1 MADTK
6 ALTPRAQDFS
16 AWYNEVIMR
25 AELADYSPVR
35 GCMVIRPNGYAIWEQ
50 MQAALDGMFKATGH
64 QNAYFPLFIPQSFL
78 AKEAEHVEGFAPEL
92 AVVTHGG
99 GKELEEP
106 LVVRPTSETIIY
118 AMFSKWIQS
127 WRDLPLLINQWAN
140 VVRWELRTR
149 LFLRT
154 TEFLWQEGHTAH
166 ATEQEAEVEARMI
179 LGLYRRFMEEWM
191 AMPVLTGAKTDSE
204 KFAGAVRTYALEAL
218 MQDNKGL
225 QAGTSHHLGQNF
237 AKAFD
242 VTFQTAEGGLDHVW
256 STSWGVST
264 RLVGGLVMTHGDD
277 AGMVIPPRLAQWQ
290 VVIVPI
296 WRSEEE
302 HVLVAEASQRIA
314 AELRAAG
321 QRVHVD
327 LRDGMKPGAKYYEW
341 EGRGIPLRLELGP
354 RDLGNQSVMLAR
366 RTGGPKEALPMAGL
380 AARLATEM
388 DRMQRALFEAA
399 LARREQNSLRGPK
412 SKQEF
417 IDFIAGNGGF
427 VYAGWCGDPAVE
439 AEIKEQTKAT
449 IRVIPDAEFRSP
461 EAPTTCIWTGRPATV
476 EVVWGKAY

>member
-6 ALTPRAQDFS
+6 ALTTRVQDFS
-16 AWYNEVIMR
+16 AWYNELIMK

-50 MQAALDGMFKATGH
+50 MQGALDRMFKDTGH

-78 AKEAEHVEGFAPEL
+78 AKEEEHVEGFAPET

-106 LVVRPTSETIIY
+106 LVIRPTSETIIY

-127 WRDLPLLINQWAN
+127 WRDLPVLMNQWCN

-166 ATEQEAEVEARMI
+166 ATEAEAEAETLMI
-179 LGLYRRFMEEWM
+179 LGLYRRFAEEWM
-191 AMPVLTGAKTDSE
+191 AMPVLTGRKTESE
-204 KFAGAVRTYALEAL
+204 KFAGALRTYAIEAL

-225 QAGTSHHLGQNF
+225 QAGTSHNLGQNF

-264 RLVGGLVMTHGDD
+264 RLVGALIMTHGDD
-277 AGMVIPPRLAQWQ
+277 NGLICPPRLAQWQ

-296 WRSEEE
+296 WKTDEERSR
-302 HVLVAEASQRIA
+302 VAEAAGRLS
-314 AELRAAG
+314 AEVKAAG
-321 QRVHVD
+321 LRVHVD
-327 LRDGMKPGAKYYEW
+327 LRDGKPGAKYYEW
-341 EGRGIPLRLELGP
+341 EGRGVPLRLELGP
-354 RDLGNQSVMLAR
+354 RDLANQSVMLAR
-366 RTGGPKEALPMAGL
+366 RTGGPKEPLPMAGL
-380 AARLATEM
+380 GQRLVAEAEA
-388 DRMQRALFEAA
+388 MQRALLDTAR
-399 LARREQNSLRGPK
+399 ARREAASLRGPK
-412 SKQEF
+412 SKAEF
-417 IDFIAGNGGF
+417 LEFLKRDGGF
-427 VYAGWCGDPAVE
+427 VYAGFCGDPAVE
-439 AEIKEQTKAT
+439 TEIKEQTKAT
-449 IRVIPDAEFRSP
+449 IRVIPDEEFRSK
-461 EAPTTCIWTGRPATV
+461 EAPTTCIWTGRPAV
-476 EVVWGKAY
+476 CEAVWAKAY